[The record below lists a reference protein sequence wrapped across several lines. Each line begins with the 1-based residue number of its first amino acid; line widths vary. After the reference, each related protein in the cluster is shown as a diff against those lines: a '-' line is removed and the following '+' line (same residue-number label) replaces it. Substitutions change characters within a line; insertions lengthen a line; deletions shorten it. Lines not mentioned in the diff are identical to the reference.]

1 MILMPHLRP
10 VEDHEVSSA
19 GRKYE
24 VTIYS
29 CTNCKLYELLREGAF
44 VDTPSAFI
52 AGIAVDCGEG
62 HGMIVGCVSSRA
74 GAKLLAFSV
83 ILLGAALALLES
95 ADRAGAADRRAS
107 SGGVFVSEMNDVQRV
122 KVIVNKSRTFRVDTA
137 FSTIVAGSPDIIDV
151 KSLSDHLIYVQG
163 KQTGT
168 TNVILFD
175 SSMKQIGILD
185 VDVVLDTSNLQQN
198 IRASTGAQGIRVS
211 ASEGQVVLSGTA
223 PDAVVAER
231 ALSIATGTVPKGGV
245 VVNAMSVA
253 APQQVMLEVR
263 FLEVNREAG
272 RELGMNLYAAN
283 ANGTNVANTGLGAG
297 IGRVAAGRAP
307 IGGIN
312 TDNGVLGA
320 GGSPVGAPPTGS
332 LPLLGTAGTLLNTA
346 ANVVAPQPFGSLLTS
361 ILRTSNG
368 GSVDLLITAL
378 ETKGLVRALA
388 EPNLITLSGDAARF
402 LAGGEFPVPVAS
414 TPVAGT
420 LPTVTIEF
428 KKFGVELA
436 FVPTVLSRGVINL
449 RVEPSVS
456 ELDFTNAVQIAGT
469 TIPALTRRDA
479 RTTVELRDGQ
489 SFAIAGLLQTRNR
502 QDVSQ
507 LPWIGSVPV
516 LGALF
521 RSSSYQQQE
530 TDLVIIVT
538 PRLVAPAAPGQKL
551 ASPLDSRLPANDVD
565 FFLNGQME
573 VRKRY
578 DDYVNSGGD
587 VKGPYGHI
595 IAPEVTA
602 PVPVPAAAAN
612 QPVVKTLN

>member
-1 MILMPHLRP
+1 MMGSR
-10 VEDHEVSSA
+10 VSIDAGLGLVALSA
-19 GRKYE
+19 M
-24 VTIYS
+24 
-29 CTNCKLYELLREGAF
+29 AF
-44 VDTPSAFI
+44 
-52 AGIAVDCGEG
+52 
-62 HGMIVGCVSSRA
+62 
-74 GAKLLAFSV
+74 
-83 ILLGAALALLES
+83 GAAIALFHS
-95 ADRAGAADRRAS
+95 VDPAAAADRRAPS
-107 SGGVFVSEMNDVQRV
+107 SSGVFVSEMSDVQRV
-122 KVIVNKSRTFRVDTA
+122 RVIVNKSRTFRVDSA
-137 FSTIVAGSPDIIDV
+137 FSSIVAGSPEIADV

-163 KQTGT
+163 KRTGT

-175 SSMKQIGILD
+175 SGMKQIGILD
-185 VDVVLDTSNLQQN
+185 VEVTLDIGNLQQN
-198 IRASTGAQGIRVS
+198 IQAGTGTRGIRVS

-223 PDAVVAER
+223 ADAVAAER
-231 ALSIATGTVPKGGV
+231 AMTIAQGSIPKDAI

-263 FLEVNREAG
+263 FLEVNRDAG
-272 RELGMNLYAAN
+272 RDLGVNLYAAN
-283 ANGTNVANTGLGAG
+283 ANGTNVANTGLGGAVPG
-297 IGRVAAGRAP
+297 AVGRAP
-307 IGGIN
+307 IGGV
-312 TDNGVLGA
+312 NGNV
-320 GGSPVGAPPTGS
+320 GSPPTGS
-332 LPLLGTAGTLLNTA
+332 LPILGTLGTLAGTAGG
-346 ANVVAPQPFGSLLTS
+346 VAPLPFGSLLTS
-361 ILRTSNG
+361 IVRTSNG
-368 GSVDLLITAL
+368 GSVDLLISAL
-378 ETKGLVRALA
+378 ETKGLARRLA
-388 EPNLITLSGDAARF
+388 EPNLTTLSGDAARF

-414 TPVAGT
+414 TAGT
-420 LPTVTIEF
+420 AGLVPTITIEF

-456 ELDFTNAVQIAGT
+456 ELDFSNAVTVAGT

-516 LGALF
+516 IGTLF
-521 RSSSYQQQE
+521 SSKSYQQQE

-538 PRLVAPAAPGQKL
+538 PRLVAPAAPGQQL

-578 DDYVNSGGD
+578 NDYVNSGGD

-595 IAPEVTA
+595 IAPDAV
-602 PVPVPAAAAN
+602 VPVPPPAAVGAN

>member
-1 MILMPHLRP
+1 MGG
-10 VEDHEVSSA
+10 
-19 GRKYE
+19 GRISGK
-24 VTIYS
+24 I
-29 CTNCKLYELLREGAF
+29 R
-44 VDTPSAFI
+44 
-52 AGIAVDCGEG
+52 
-62 HGMIVGCVSSRA
+62 R
-74 GAKLLAFSV
+74 LLAFSV
-83 ILLGAALALLES
+83 MGLGAALASFAS
-95 ADRAGAADRRAS
+95 ADPATAADRRGS
-107 SGGVFVSEMNDVQRV
+107 SGGGVFVSEMNDVQRV
-122 KVIVNKSRTFRVDTA
+122 KVVVNKSRTFKVDTA
-137 FSTIVAGSPDIIDV
+137 FATIVAGSPDIVDV

-168 TNVILFD
+168 TNVILLD

-185 VDVVLDTSNLQQN
+185 VEVVIDTTNLQQN
-198 IRASTGAQGIRVS
+198 IRSSTGGHGIRVS

-223 PDAVVAER
+223 ADAVTAER
-231 ALSIATGTVPKGGV
+231 AMAIATSTVAKGGV

-263 FLEVNREAG
+263 FLEVSREAG
-272 RELGMNLYAAN
+272 RNLGVNLYAAN
-283 ANGTNVANTGLGAG
+283 ANGTNVGNTGLGSTTA
-297 IGRVAAGRAP
+297 VGRAP

-312 TDNGVLGA
+312 NITRVPTT
-320 GGSPVGAPPTGS
+320 GSNTSALTTSSTPVGANPAGS
-332 LPLLGTAGTLLNTA
+332 LPILGTLGTLAGTAGGI
-346 ANVVAPQPFGSLLTS
+346 APAPFGSLLTS
-361 ILRTSNG
+361 IIRTTSG
-368 GSVDLLITAL
+368 GSVDLLISAL
-378 ETKGLVRALA
+378 ETKGLARRLA
-388 EPNLITLSGDAARF
+388 EPNLTTLSGDAARF
-402 LAGGEFPVPVAS
+402 LAGGEFPVPI
-414 TPVAGT
+414 
-420 LPTVTIEF
+420 PTQTSNGFPTITIDY

-456 ELDFTNAVQIAGT
+456 ELDFANAVTIQGT
-469 TIPALTRRDA
+469 TVPALTRRDA

-516 LGALF
+516 IGSLF
-521 RSSSYQQQE
+521 SSKSYQQEE

-538 PRLVAPAAPGQKL
+538 PRLVAPAAPGQQL

-578 DDYVNSGGD
+578 NDYVNSGGD

-595 IAPEVTA
+595 IAPELTA
-602 PVPVPAAAAN
+602 TIPAPAAAN
-612 QPVVKTLN
+612 RPVVKTLN

>member
-1 MILMPHLRP
+1 MSGDR
-10 VEDHEVSSA
+10 VSGNRI
-19 GRKYE
+19 GR
-24 VTIYS
+24 
-29 CTNCKLYELLREGAF
+29 
-44 VDTPSAFI
+44 
-52 AGIAVDCGEG
+52 
-62 HGMIVGCVSSRA
+62 
-74 GAKLLAFSV
+74 LLAFGV
-83 ILLGAALALLES
+83 MGLGAALAS
-95 ADRAGAADRRAS
+95 SGVTDRATAADRRGS
-107 SGGVFVSEMNDVQRV
+107 SGGVIVSEMNDVQRV
-122 KVIVNKSRTFRVDTA
+122 KLVVNKSRTFKVDTA
-137 FSTIVAGSPDIIDV
+137 FATIVAGSSDIVDV

-185 VDVVLDTSNLQQN
+185 VEVVIDTGNLQQN
-198 IRASTGAQGIRVS
+198 IRTSTGGQGIRVS
-211 ASEGQVVLSGTA
+211 ASEGQVVLSGVA
-223 PDAVVAER
+223 ADAVTAER
-231 ALSIATGTVPKGGV
+231 AMAIATSTVAKGGV

-263 FLEVNREAG
+263 FLEVSREAG
-272 RELGMNLYAAN
+272 RNLGVNLYAAN
-283 ANGTNVANTGLGAG
+283 ANGTNVGNSGLGSTTA
-297 IGRVAAGRAP
+297 VGRAP

-312 TDNGVLGA
+312 SLTRVPTT
-320 GGSPVGAPPTGS
+320 GGTSNLSPSSTPVGANPAGS
-332 LPLLGTAGTLLNTA
+332 LPILGTLGTLAGTAGGI
-346 ANVVAPQPFGSLLTS
+346 APAPFGSLLTS
-361 ILRTSNG
+361 IIRTSSG
-368 GSVDLLITAL
+368 GSVDLLISAL
-378 ETKGLVRALA
+378 ETKGLARRLA
-388 EPNLITLSGDAARF
+388 EPNLTTLSGDAARF
-402 LAGGEFPVPVAS
+402 LAGGEFPVPI
-414 TPVAGT
+414 
-420 LPTVTIEF
+420 PTQTQNGFPTITIDY

-456 ELDFTNAVQIAGT
+456 ELDFANAVTIQGT
-469 TIPALTRRDA
+469 TVPALTRRDA

-516 LGALF
+516 IGSLF
-521 RSSSYQQQE
+521 SSKSYQQEE

-538 PRLVAPAAPGQKL
+538 PRLVAPAAPGQQL

-578 DDYVNSGGD
+578 NDYVNSGGE

-595 IAPEVTA
+595 IAPEVRT
-602 PVPVPAAAAN
+602 PVVVPAASAD
-612 QPVVKTLN
+612 QTVVKTLN

>member
-1 MILMPHLRP
+1 MGGGR
-10 VEDHEVSSA
+10 VS
-19 GRKYE
+19 
-24 VTIYS
+24 
-29 CTNCKLYELLREGAF
+29 
-44 VDTPSAFI
+44 
-52 AGIAVDCGEG
+52 
-62 HGMIVGCVSSRA
+62 GMRVG
-74 GAKLLAFSV
+74 KLLAFGV
-83 ILLGAALALLES
+83 MGLGAAAAS
-95 ADRAGAADRRAS
+95 FGCADHAAAADRRGS

-122 KVIVNKSRTFRVDTA
+122 RVVVNKSRTFKVDTA
-137 FSTIVAGSPDIIDV
+137 FSTIVAGSPDIVDV
-151 KSLSDHLIYVQG
+151 KSLSDHMIYVQG

-175 SSMKQIGILD
+175 SSMKQIGVLD
-185 VDVVLDTSNLQQN
+185 VEVVIDTGNLQQN
-198 IRASTGAQGIRVS
+198 IRTGTGMQGVRVS

-223 PDAVVAER
+223 ADAVAAER
-231 ALSIATGTVPKGGV
+231 AMAIATSTVAKGGT

-263 FLEVNREAG
+263 FLEVSRDAG
-272 RELGMNLYAAN
+272 RDLGVNLSAAN
-283 ANGTNVANTGLGAG
+283 ANGTNIGKTGLGG
-297 IGRVAAGRAP
+297 VTVAGRTP

-312 TDNGVLGA
+312 TNNGPLGA
-320 GGSPVGAPPTGS
+320 GGGAVGSAPTGS
-332 LPLLGTAGTLLNTA
+332 LPVLGTVGTLLGTAGGI
-346 ANVVAPQPFGSLLTS
+346 APAPFGSLLTS
-361 ILRTSNG
+361 LIRTSNG

-378 ETKGLVRALA
+378 ETKGLARRLA
-388 EPNLITLSGDAARF
+388 EPNLTTLSGDAARF
-402 LAGGEFPVPVAS
+402 LAGGEFPVPIPN
-414 TPVAGT
+414 TTTNGF
-420 LPTVTIEF
+420 PTVTIDY

-456 ELDFTNAVQIAGT
+456 ELDFANAVTIQGT
-469 TIPALTRRDA
+469 TVPALTRRDA

-521 RSSSYQQQE
+521 SSKSYLQQE

-538 PRLVAPAAPGQKL
+538 PHLVAPAVPGQRL

-595 IAPEVTA
+595 IAPELRT
-602 PVPVPAAAAN
+602 PVPPPAAAAE

>member
-1 MILMPHLRP
+1 MGGGRG
-10 VEDHEVSSA
+10 SGKRA
-19 GRKYE
+19 GR
-24 VTIYS
+24 
-29 CTNCKLYELLREGAF
+29 
-44 VDTPSAFI
+44 
-52 AGIAVDCGEG
+52 
-62 HGMIVGCVSSRA
+62 
-74 GAKLLAFSV
+74 LLAFGV
-83 ILLGAALALLES
+83 MGLGAAMALLGSVDCAE
-95 ADRAGAADRRAS
+95 AADRRGS
-107 SGGVFVSEMNDVQRV
+107 SSGVFVSEMSDVQRV
-122 KVIVNKSRTFRVDTA
+122 RVVVNKSRTFKVDTA
-137 FSTIVAGSPDIIDV
+137 FATIVAGSPDIVDV
-151 KSLSDHLIYVQG
+151 KSLSDHMIYVQG

-175 SSMKQIGILD
+175 SAMKQIGVLD
-185 VDVVLDTSNLQQN
+185 VEVVIDTGNLQQN
-198 IRASTGAQGIRVS
+198 IRTGTGMQGVRVS

-223 PDAVVAER
+223 VDAVAAER
-231 ALSIATGTVPKGGV
+231 AMAIATSTVAKGGT

-263 FLEVNREAG
+263 FLEVSREAG
-272 RELGMNLYAAN
+272 RNLGVNLSAAN
-283 ANGTNVANTGLGAG
+283 ANGTNIGRSGLGG
-297 IGRVAAGRAP
+297 VTAAGRTP

-312 TDNGVLGA
+312 TANGPLGA
-320 GGSPVGAPPTGS
+320 GGGPVGSAPTGS
-332 LPLLGTAGTLLNTA
+332 LPVLGTVGTLLGTAGG
-346 ANVVAPQPFGSLLTS
+346 VAPAPFGSLLTS
-361 ILRTSNG
+361 LIRTSNG
-368 GSVDLLITAL
+368 GSVDMLISAL
-378 ETKGLVRALA
+378 ETKGLARRLA
-388 EPNLITLSGDAARF
+388 EPNLTTLSGDAARF
-402 LAGGEFPVPVAS
+402 LAGGEFPVPIPN
-414 TPVAGT
+414 TTTTGF
-420 LPTVTIEF
+420 PTITIEY

-456 ELDFTNAVQIAGT
+456 ELDFANAVTIQGT
-469 TIPALTRRDA
+469 TVPALTRRDA

-516 LGALF
+516 IGTLF
-521 RSSSYQQQE
+521 SSKSYQQEE

-538 PRLVAPAAPGQKL
+538 PRLVAPSVPGQQL

-595 IAPEVTA
+595 IAPELRT
-602 PVPVPAAAAN
+602 PVPPPAAAAD

>member
-1 MILMPHLRP
+1 MGSASILGKWAAR
-10 VEDHEVSSA
+10 
-19 GRKYE
+19 
-24 VTIYS
+24 
-29 CTNCKLYELLREGAF
+29 
-44 VDTPSAFI
+44 
-52 AGIAVDCGEG
+52 
-62 HGMIVGCVSSRA
+62 
-74 GAKLLAFSV
+74 LLAFGAMG
-83 ILLGAALALLES
+83 LGVGLPLFGPD
-95 ADRAGAADRRAS
+95 DRAAAADRRGS

-122 KVIVNKSRTFRVDTA
+122 RVVVNKSRTFKVDTA
-137 FSTIVAGSPDIIDV
+137 FSTIVAGSPDIVDV
-151 KSLSDHLIYVQG
+151 KSLSDHMIYVQG

-175 SSMKQIGILD
+175 SSMKQIGVLD
-185 VDVVLDTSNLQQN
+185 VEVVIDTGNLQQN
-198 IRASTGAQGIRVS
+198 IRTGTGMRGVRVT
-211 ASEGQVVLSGTA
+211 ASEGQVILSGTA
-223 PDAVVAER
+223 ADAVAAER
-231 ALSIATGTVPKGGV
+231 AMAIATSTVAKGGT

-263 FLEVNREAG
+263 FLEVNRDAG
-272 RELGMNLYAAN
+272 RDLGVNLYAAN
-283 ANGTNVANTGLGAG
+283 ANGTNVG
-297 IGRVAAGRAP
+297 ISGVGGVTAAGRTP

-312 TDNGVLGA
+312 TAPGPLGA
-320 GGSPVGAPPTGS
+320 GGTPVGSPPTGS
-332 LPLLGTAGTLLNTA
+332 LPVLGTVGTLLGA
-346 ANVVAPQPFGSLLTS
+346 AGGVAPAPFGSLLTS
-361 ILRTSNG
+361 LVRTSNG
-368 GSVDLLITAL
+368 GSVDLLISAL
-378 ETKGLVRALA
+378 ETKGLVRRLA
-388 EPNLITLSGDAARF
+388 EPNLTTLSGDAARF
-402 LAGGEFPVPVAS
+402 LAGGEFPVPIPN
-414 TPVAGT
+414 TTTNGF
-420 LPTVTIEF
+420 PTVTIDY

-449 RVEPSVS
+449 RIEPSVS
-456 ELDFTNAVQIAGT
+456 ELDFANAVVIQGT
-469 TIPALTRRDA
+469 TVPALTRRDA

-516 LGALF
+516 LGTLF
-521 RSSSYQQQE
+521 SSKSYQQQE

-538 PRLVAPAAPGQKL
+538 PHLVAPAVPGQQL

-595 IAPEVTA
+595 IAPELRT
-602 PVPVPAAAAN
+602 PLPPPAIAN